1 MSYCRNKHVLFPMNK
16 KATNSTLSIC
26 YLLRK
31 SLFAKPC
38 YNKRFFISKI
48 WNYLKNTY
56 LALCFS

>member
-31 SLFAKPC
+31 KFVCEEKLRKECNLLEMSVG
-38 YNKRFFISKI
+38 
-48 WNYLKNTY
+48 
-56 LALCFS
+56 